1 MLRHQTNLEQIPSN
15 HSNPCM
21 YVNYQIL
28 DFQNEILVAQG
39 SKRRKTKAVCSF
51 LPDFTRK
58 VYLAI
63 REKALDEPL
72 EQTENL

>member
-1 MLRHQTNLEQIPSN
+1 MLRHQSNLEQIPSN

-39 SKRRKTKAVCSF
+39 SKRCKTKAVC
-51 LPDFTRK
+51 
-58 VYLAI
+58 
-63 REKALDEPL
+63 
-72 EQTENL
+72 

>member
-1 MLRHQTNLEQIPSN
+1 MLGRQSSLEQIPSN

-39 SKRRKTKAVCSF
+39 SKRCKTKAVC
-51 LPDFTRK
+51 
-58 VYLAI
+58 
-63 REKALDEPL
+63 
-72 EQTENL
+72 